1 MDRQTSRGHHRSSTG
16 RAGTRGG
23 GAFMNRLAQEA
34 VLVGLARRLHERG
47 NWSGET
53 HLQKATYLVHELLRV
68 PFDFGFILYK
78 HGPFSFELRDEL
90 GSMRAD
96 RLVDREVQAPP
107 YGPRFVVTE
116 RGREL
121 EERFARTME
130 RYGPAL
136 DWVADRLGDRGVM
149 DLERLATALWV
160 TRELGTDVPIA
171 DRAARL
177 HIVKP
182 HVSIPDAADA
192 VREVD
197 KMLAAAEA
205 VSV

>member
-1 MDRQTSRGHHRSSTG
+1 
-16 RAGTRGG
+16 
-23 GAFMNRLAQEA
+23 MNRLAQEA
-34 VLVGLARRLHERG
+34 VLVGLARRLHDRG
-47 NWSGET
+47 SWSGET
-53 HLQKATYLVHELLRV
+53 HLQKATYLLHELLDV

-96 RLVDREVQAPP
+96 RLVEREVQAPP
-107 YGPRFVVTE
+107 YGPRFVVTD

-121 EERFARTME
+121 ESRFARTME

-160 TRELGTDVPIA
+160 TRELGTEVSIA

-177 HIVKP
+177 HDVKP

-192 VREVD
+192 VREID
-197 KMLAAAEA
+197 DMLSAAET
-205 VSV
+205 VSA